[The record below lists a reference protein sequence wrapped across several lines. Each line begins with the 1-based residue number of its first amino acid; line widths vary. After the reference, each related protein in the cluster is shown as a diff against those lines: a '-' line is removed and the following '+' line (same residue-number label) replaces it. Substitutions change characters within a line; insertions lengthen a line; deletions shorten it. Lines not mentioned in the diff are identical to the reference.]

1 VKALLFV
8 LALIPAFAQAEMFK
22 CVDERGRV
30 TYADKS
36 RPGCKQ
42 VDIQGSPPISGG
54 QQGRSP
60 TVGAQEDADFK
71 RRQIE
76 RERADEAEKAAVMRR
91 CAALRRELAQLAP
104 GRRYS
109 QINDKGERVYMDD
122 DTRDRKLAELNANT
136 RGCP

>member
-8 LALIPAFAQAEMFK
+8 VALIPALAQAEMFK

-30 TYADKS
+30 TYADKT

-42 VDIQGSPPISGG
+42 VDIQGSPPISGKLQDG
-54 QQGRSP
+54 NRP
-60 TVGAQEDADFK
+60 VGAREDAAFK

-76 RERADEAEKAAVMRR
+76 REQAEAAEKAAETRR
-91 CAALRRELAQLAP
+91 CTALRRELAQLAP
-104 GRRYS
+104 GRR
-109 QINDKGERVYMDD
+109 IFHTNDKGERVYLEDD
-122 DTRDRKLAELNANT
+122 ARDRRLADLNAEA

>member
-1 VKALLFV
+1 MKALLLV

-30 TYADKS
+30 TYADKG
-36 RPGCKQ
+36 RAGCKQ

-54 QQGRSP
+54 LQGRSP
-60 TVGAQEDADFK
+60 AVGAREDADFK

-76 RERADEAEKAAVMRR
+76 RERAEELEKAAEVRR

-122 DTRDRKLAELNANT
+122 DTRDRRLADLNAQAS
-136 RGCP
+136 RCP